1 MPDKNELD
9 RFERA
14 LILGAIWGP
23 GAVSEFI
30 AKQDL
35 SLLERFWTAGSGG
48 SLLLGVVVIELIN
61 RHRRKQTKPSYPTA
75 LGVDGA

>member
-1 MPDKNELD
+1 MNKLD

-30 AKQDL
+30 AKQHL
-35 SLLERFWTAGSGG
+35 SLLERFWTAGSAW
-48 SLLLGVVVIELIN
+48 SLLLGLAVIGLLN
-61 RHRRKQTKPSYPTA
+61 WHRRKQSRPSYPC
-75 LGVDGA
+75 LWYGGA